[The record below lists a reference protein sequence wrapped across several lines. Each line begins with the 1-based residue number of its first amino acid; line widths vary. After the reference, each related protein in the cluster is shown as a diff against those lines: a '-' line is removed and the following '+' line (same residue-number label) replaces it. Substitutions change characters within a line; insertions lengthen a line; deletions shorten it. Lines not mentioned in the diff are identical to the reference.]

1 MTELKVTTGVRLG
14 GGLVMSPS
22 TPLSAENHGGRLV
35 VQTRAGLLVMGI
47 QPVDDGDQFPRA
59 SHDLADDARDEG
71 ACGVVRGR
79 WCAFRTLAGLADTRG
94 RLIPGALGLSCA

>member
-1 MTELKVTTGVRLG
+1 VRLG

-59 SHDLADDARDEG
+59 SHDLADEAETRAHAVSSEGGGARS
-71 ACGVVRGR
+71 APWRVSPI
-79 WCAFRTLAGLADTRG
+79 LAAG
-94 RLIPGALGLSCA
+94 